1 MTKQKVL
8 NDGKLFTIY
17 LEKEHIAHIKR
28 LAARMS
34 IEEGRDISASEAAR
48 LALTEVYPFR
58 QAEQL
63 SFIKKPD
70 RRRLKKKPSEHQK
83 DSQASMFD

>member
-8 NDGKLFTIY
+8 TDGKLFTIY

-34 IEEGRDISASEAAR
+34 LTEGRDISASEAAR
-48 LALTEVYPFR
+48 IALTEIYPYK
-58 QAEQL
+58 QAEQM
-63 SFIKKPD
+63 SFIPKVEK
-70 RRRLKKKPSEHQK
+70 RRMKKKPSEHQK
-83 DSQASMFD
+83 DYNQSMFN